1 LLKEIVTTSEP
12 SPTFFEAAVE
22 LLRSA
27 GIKRVSPDEVRAWT
41 DRTNKAAEAFGV
53 RWQQAI
59 ALRMAQALAH
69 QKEYG
74 AVALAQAQRAQRLLD
89 PADPPDARLIVLEVL
104 FELLRA
110 NEQAAELARVKA
122 LIEQT
127 EQRDYVEYAKQ
138 FPFKPDPY
146 PGRQGPGN
154 RVVLVEMFTGA
165 ECPPCVAAD
174 LAYDGMGRTYKPTEV
189 LRLQYHLN
197 IPFPDPLSNAVAL
210 ARQKYY
216 GVNGTPAAF
225 VNGKTIDDAGGP
237 AGAAVQ
243 RFTQFRRLVD
253 PVLELPALAKLNLL
267 AAR

>member
-41 DRTNKAAEAFGV
+41 DKTNKAAEAFGV
-53 RWQQAI
+53 RWQQAV
-59 ALRMAQALAH
+59 ALRLAQALAH
-69 QKEYG
+69 QKEYA

-154 RVVLVEMFTGA
+154 RVVLVELFTGA
-165 ECPPCVAAD
+165 ENPLCVASD
-174 LAYDGMGRTYKPTEV
+174 LAYDGLALTYKPGEV
-189 LRLQYHLN
+189 LRLQYHRN
-197 IPFPDPLSNAVAL
+197 IPGQHPLTNAASH
-210 ARQKYY
+210 ARQTYY
-216 GVNGTPAAF
+216 TVRAT
-225 VNGKTIDDAGGP
+225 
-237 AGAAVQ
+237 
-243 RFTQFRRLVD
+243 
-253 PVLELPALAKLNLL
+253 
-267 AAR
+267 